1 MCFFKLSTLSENK
14 FDMSIKKML
23 KTFIKETHIKDLLKA
38 FSEMC
43 ANKLTS
49 LSFDSWIFVHE
60 YLNTA
65 RSKNNEFNIK

>member
-1 MCFFKLSTLSENK
+1 
-14 FDMSIKKML
+14 ML

-43 ANKLTS
+43 ANKLTC

-65 RSKNNEFNIK
+65 RSKYNESNIK